1 MKNSLM
7 LTAIASALILAGC
20 GDAETNIVELPPIE
34 VPDDHDHDDHDHDD
48 GDHDHDDFEI
58 ESEGRL
64 VVSDAASNT
73 LTVVDLDDS
82 SVLDTFTSTF
92 EGSSLSTSAGY
103 RFAVINSRSNGL
115 TEFLD
120 GGLWRE
126 DHVDH
131 LHDYE
136 EAPEMSDFTL
146 EGSKPTHIVVHDG
159 QLAVFYDGDA
169 ETSMPAGV
177 KVVTDMQIASET
189 DDVPSLDFT
198 VNMHG
203 VAEPRGDMLI
213 SSVRRDDAV
222 STSSNPILPDSVA
235 VFHYHDGEYEE
246 EQRFDGECAD
256 LHGAAQNELAVA
268 FGCSNGVLVLNE
280 NDEVFTSTFV
290 ENIDSLNGLRI
301 GNLYGHEHA
310 DAFIGVASQH
320 GGGSAILAN
329 VSPVTSSMEVI
340 DWMPET
346 DAHAV
351 SYGFTHEGEYF
362 AILDDKGYVTLLEAH
377 EEESDT
383 HWEFA
388 HKIDVAS
395 ANAASLTDE
404 QSFSMTASQVEDML
418 FVVDPVAQAIWAVDL
433 EDESATPLLSLDF
446 VPSGAVWLGIAE
458 AHDHD

>member
-20 GDAETNIVELPPIE
+20 GDAETNIVELDPIE
-34 VPDDHDHDDHDHDD
+34 VPDEDDHSDDGHDH
-48 GDHDHDDFEI
+48 GDYEI
-58 ESEGRL
+58 ESGGRL
-64 VVSDAASNT
+64 VVTDTASNT
-73 LTVVDLDDS
+73 LTVIELDDIS
-82 SVLDTFTSTF
+82 ILDTFTSTF
-92 EGSSLSTSAGY
+92 EGSSISASAGY
-103 RFAVINSRSNGL
+103 RYAVISSRANGI

-131 LHDYE
+131 LHDYK
-136 EAPEMSDFTL
+136 EAPALSDFSL
-146 EGSKPTHIVVHDG
+146 EGSKPTHIVAHDG

-177 KVVTDMQIASET
+177 KVVTDLQIASEI

-213 SSVRRDDAV
+213 SSVRRDDTV
-222 STSSNPILPDSVA
+222 SVSSNPILPDSVA

-268 FGCSNGVLVLNE
+268 FGCGNGVLVLNE
-280 NDEVFTSTFV
+280 DDEVFTSAFV

-301 GNLYGHEHA
+301 GTLYGHEHA
-310 DAFIGVASQH
+310 DTFIGVASQH
-320 GGGSAILAN
+320 GSGSAILAN
-329 VSPVTSSMEVI
+329 VSPVTNSMEVI
-340 DWMPET
+340 DWKPEA

-377 EEESDT
+377 AEGGDT

-395 ANAASLTDE
+395 ANAGSLTDE
-404 QSFSMTASQVEDML
+404 QSFSMTVSQVEDML

-433 EDESATPLLSLDF
+433 EDESATTLLSLDF

-458 AHDHD
+458 AHDH